1 MSNRRK
7 LRRARPAAW
16 AGWRQIGTTTPEP
29 DAFRPAPPAPP
40 RPNVVYGPGELFMA
54 RPGGQWQRIG

>member
-7 LRRARPAAW
+7 LHRARPAAW

-29 DAFRPAPPAPP
+29 DAFRRAPAT
-40 RPNVVYGPGELFMA
+40 PNVVYGPAVLFTR
-54 RPGGQWQRIG
+54 RP